1 MAESVKVLP
10 DNIQNIIEVQEWD
23 MRTREG
29 VERFRNLKAKSLP
42 SVALDGELVY
52 ESIIPMQEE
61 LIAEIEK
68 RYKEKN
74 QDDCTFVAPIL
85 HDNCNQPATI
95 LGPWQDNCT
104 IMAQTC
110 QKMYHT
116 QQAGLSRIVAQ

>member
-10 DNIQNIIEVQEWD
+10 EDIQQIIEVREWD

-29 VERFRNLKAKSLP
+29 VQRFRELKAKSLP

-61 LIAEIEK
+61 LIDEINR

-74 QDDCTFVAPIL
+74 P
-85 HDNCNQPATI
+85 HE
-95 LGPWQDNCT
+95 
-104 IMAQTC
+104 
-110 QKMYHT
+110 
-116 QQAGLSRIVAQ
+116 

>member
-10 DNIQNIIEVQEWD
+10 DNIQEIIEVQEWD

-29 VERFRNLKAKSLP
+29 VQRFRELKAKSLP

-74 QDDCTFVAPIL
+74 QHA
-85 HDNCNQPATI
+85 
-95 LGPWQDNCT
+95 
-104 IMAQTC
+104 
-110 QKMYHT
+110 
-116 QQAGLSRIVAQ
+116 